1 MTVPRL
7 IEVIGGNPYLNPG
20 APAPLRVDRYSG
32 LWMDV
37 ATPAYQECDLPWLLI
52 WALPIAEGGEFVQVA
67 DQQSRF
73 LALDVDGDV
82 IVIAIESFPGVPFGG
97 LLEAS
102 LDVVDS
108 MRIEPGEYVPPEPS
122 ASPPVPAP
130 SPAPS
135 PLPSPSAAS

>member
-1 MTVPRL
+1 
-7 IEVIGGNPYLNPG
+7 
-20 APAPLRVDRYSG
+20 
-32 LWMDV
+32 MDV
-37 ATPAYQECDLPWLLI
+37 ATPAYEECDLPWLLI

-97 LLEAS
+97 LLQAS